1 MPVRDSLLVN
11 YVLYQVSWFACVL
24 GAAWHRPW
32 AGFGVGLLL
41 LVAHFVL
48 SSRPGRDLKLVIV
61 AVVAGLIVELML
73 IATGTY
79 RFTSGT
85 VVASLPPPW
94 LLLMWAQFAT
104 TFPFSLK
111 PIVMKPVAAAL
122 FGAIG
127 GPLAF
132 VAGQGLG
139 AVTLLPPVS
148 LSLLRLAVGWGIA
161 MTVLS
166 AVARAEMRG
175 EDSLRSPD
183 IGMSRP

>member
-1 MPVRDSLLVN
+1 MRNSPVVN
-11 YVLYQVSWFACVL
+11 YVLYQAGWFACVL
-24 GAAWHRPW
+24 GAAWQRP
-32 AGFGVGLLL
+32 GTGLVVGLLL

-48 SSRPGRDLKLVIV
+48 SSQPVRDLKLVTV
-61 AVVAGLIVELML
+61 AVAAGLIVELML

-79 RFTSGT
+79 SFASGT

-104 TFPFSLK
+104 TFRFSLK
-111 PIVMKPVAAAL
+111 PIIMRPVASAL
-122 FGAIG
+122 FGAVG
-127 GPLAF
+127 GPVAF

-148 LSLLRLAVGWGIA
+148 LSLLRLAVGWSVA
-161 MTVLS
+161 MSVMS
-166 AVARAEMRG
+166 AIARAEMKG
-175 EDSLRSPD
+175 EGAQQKPD

>member
-1 MPVRDSLLVN
+1 MPVRDSSLVN
-11 YVLYQVSWFACVL
+11 YVFYQVGWFACVL
-24 GAAWHRPW
+24 GASWHRPW
-32 AGFGVGLLL
+32 AGFAVGLLL

-48 SSRPGRDLKLVIV
+48 SSRPERDLKLVVV

-85 VVASLPPPW
+85 VVAALPPAW

-148 LSLLRLAVGWGIA
+148 LSLLRLAVSWGIA

-166 AVARAEMRG
+166 AVAREELRREG
-175 EDSLRSPD
+175 SLASPD